1 MALGFKMALG
11 FRIKWLL
18 EEYKQTSLAPGVWS
32 ESEPQAQCVR
42 RVFIFQGSG
51 RARRARRGP
60 ALPPRPWRRRAATRT
75 VVASEATNHRD
86 ELRPRAHWQA

>member
-18 EEYKQTSLAPGVWS
+18 EEYKQTSLALGVWS

-51 RARRARRGP
+51 RAAADAAAWPFRRGRGDV
-60 ALPPRPWRRRAATRT
+60 ATPPESRRHTPGA
-75 VVASEATNHRD
+75 
-86 ELRPRAHWQA
+86 

>member
-1 MALGFKMALG
+1 MALGFEMALG

-51 RARRARRGP
+51 RARRAQRGRRRGP
-60 ALPPRPWRRRAATRT
+60 ALPPRPWRRRHSA
-75 VVASEATNHRD
+75 
-86 ELRPRAHWQA
+86 